1 MTTVRKLI
9 CIKNNPNKPSQLP
22 LDLEEDVSVTYASCS
37 REALELMREQH
48 FEGLYF
54 CGDGNQAGNS
64 QNSSWAEMLQ
74 SSAILDL
81 APDGIALLDSQN
93 KIIKTNDRLTSWFKN
108 LKLVGLNFYEAI
120 GQPTILGPEPS
131 PLATARSK
139 RQSCRAT
146 IEVDDRYFQLRV
158 VPIIDSDGPTEQ
170 LLVCLSDSTQT
181 VLKNLKFEALH
192 QAGIALADL
201 RPEEIS
207 QMDVEQRIEL
217 LKENILHYAKD
228 LLNFN
233 VVDVRLLDHE
243 TGLLEPLLSLGI
255 NAESSQRPL
264 YAVATGNGVT
274 GFVVATGASYMC
286 EDTNNDPLYIGG
298 LVNARSSLTVP
309 LIYQEQVIGSFNV
322 ESPEVGAFTEEDLQ
336 FVEWFALDIAVALNT
351 LELLNAQRNDAAS
364 QSISAIHA
372 AVALPID
379 EILNDTVHAIESY
392 IGHDPQV
399 TKRLNAIMKNAR
411 QIKNVI
417 QQIGQELA
425 PPDSSAVQSV
435 NCPALKGQR
444 VLVIDAD
451 EQVRTSAHQLLER
464 YGCIVETAH
473 EGKEAVLMVRNGSLD
488 NPYDAIIADI
498 RLPDIGGYD
507 LLMKL
512 KETMNE
518 PPLILMTGFGYDP
531 GHSIVKARQAGL
543 KNNALLFK
551 PFRLEQLIEVVQAMV
566 TGETADSPK

>member
-1 MTTVRKLI
+1 MQKLI
-9 CIKNNPNKPSQLP
+9 CIKNNENKPDELP
-22 LDLEEDVSVTYASCS
+22 LALKSDVSVTYASCC
-37 REALELMREQH
+37 REAMELMRQQH
-48 FEGLYF
+48 FDGVYL
-54 CGDGNQAGNS
+54 CGDGDQASAPNNIS
-64 QNSSWAEMLQ
+64 VAEMLE

-81 APDGIALLDSQN
+81 SSDGIALLDSEN
-93 KIIKTNDRLTSWFKN
+93 KVLRTNDRLTSWFKN

-131 PLATARSK
+131 PLATSRSK
-139 RQSCRAT
+139 RQSSQTT
-146 IEVDDRYFQLRV
+146 IAVNDRYFLLRV
-158 VPIIDSDGPTEQ
+158 VPIIVSDSPPER
-170 LLVCLSDSTQT
+170 LLVSLSDSTQT
-181 VLKNLKFEALH
+181 VLKNMKFEALH
-192 QAGIALADL
+192 RAGIALADL

-217 LKENILHYAKD
+217 LKDNILHYAKD
-228 LLNFN
+228 LLNFD
-233 VVDVRLLDHE
+233 VVEIRLVDQE
-243 TGLLEPLLSLGI
+243 SGRLEPLLSLGI
-255 NAESSQRPL
+255 NAETSRRPL

-274 GFVVATGASYMC
+274 GFVAATGSSYMC

-322 ESPEVGAFTEEDLQ
+322 ESPDVGAFTEEDLQ

-364 QSISAIHA
+364 QSVSAIHS

-399 TKRLNAIMKNAR
+399 TKRLGAIMKNAR
-411 QIKNVI
+411 QIKSVI
-417 QQIGQELA
+417 QKIGQELA
-425 PPDSSAVQSV
+425 PADASAVQSV
-435 NCPALKGQR
+435 NCPKLKDRR

-451 EQVRTSAHQLLER
+451 EEVRTSAHQLLER

-473 EGKEAVLMVRNGSLD
+473 EGKEAILMVRNGSFD

-512 KETMNE
+512 KETMKE

-551 PFRLEQLIEVVQAMV
+551 PFRLDQLIEVVQAMV
-566 TGETADSPK
+566 VGDPAESSK